1 MLAVNTL
8 LYSVCRRSP
17 QKCCPSELRNGNPGR
32 RSRTDI
38 RDAGQERRSGKEV
51 GTEGRKSE
59 IETRDRDQVD
69 RSRMLV
75 LGGVLERRS
84 KMEFWDEDLEW
95 KSKMEIG
102 DTGLGWSLGT
112 KCISSLNCLSSRILA
127 LLLSA
132 YCRLEHLLSF

>member
-1 MLAVNTL
+1 M
-8 LYSVCRRSP
+8 S
-17 QKCCPSELRNGNPGR
+17 
-32 RSRTDI
+32 
-38 RDAGQERRSGKEV
+38 
-51 GTEGRKSE
+51 GRKSE
-59 IETRDRDQVD
+59 LETRDRDQVD

>member
-1 MLAVNTL
+1 M
-8 LYSVCRRSP
+8 
-17 QKCCPSELRNGNPGR
+17 KLRDGNPGR
-32 RSRTDI
+32 RSRTEI
-38 RDAGQERRSGKEV
+38 RNAGLRWRSGTQVKDGDQERRSGQMS
-51 GTEGRKSE
+51 GRKSE